1 MFTRV
6 LAATDSV
13 PAPDAVVKTAARL
26 ALAETNGAGLH
37 VIHVLESASRK
48 NRDIVRHYRT
58 GEEMPATSAYRDEV
72 KKRIVES
79 CTGQLPVD
87 ITGRVE
93 IATGFPWQEI
103 NRYARR
109 MRADLIVMGPHSSGA
124 EEKGVVRVSGKIG
137 SSVQG
142 VLMWERCPVMIVNR
156 SFSAERLKFKRILA
170 GIDFSMSCRSAL
182 QFAARLSRVHQSK
195 LILFHMVAVPPDP
208 EYAQADYKA
217 DVQTADRRLR
227 DFGRD
232 FIGNVDYEYR
242 VWGGALPHEEI
253 LKCAGEEDA
262 DLIVMGS
269 HTKEK
274 HGRWYPGNA
283 VERVS
288 FRSGCPVAVI
298 TDPEALR
305 SLEDIST

>member
-1 MFTRV
+1 MITRV
-6 LAATDSV
+6 LAATDGVS
-13 PAPDAVVKTAARL
+13 AQDAVVITAARL
-26 ALAETNGAGLH
+26 SEINGAELR

-48 NRDIVRHYRT
+48 NRDIVRHYQT

-72 KKRIVES
+72 MKRIVES
-79 CTGQLPVD
+79 CTGELPVD

-109 MRADLIVMGPHSSGA
+109 MRTDLIVMGPHSSRA

-142 VLMWERCPVMIVNR
+142 VLMWEKCPVMIVNR
-156 SFSAERLKFKRILA
+156 SFSAEQLKFKRILA
-170 GIDFSMSCRSAL
+170 GIDFSMSCKSAL
-182 QFAARLSRVHQSK
+182 QFAARLSRVHESK
-195 LILFHMVAVPPDP
+195 TVLFHMVAIPPATK
-208 EYAQADYKA
+208 YSQADYEA
-217 DVQTADRRLR
+217 DVQTAVRRLQ
-227 DFGRD
+227 DFCGED
-232 FIGNVDYEYR
+232 VGNVDHEYR
-242 VWGGALPHEEI
+242 SWGGALPHEEI
-253 LKCAGEEDA
+253 LKCAGKEDA

-288 FRSGCPVAVI
+288 FRSDCPVIAI
-298 TDPEALR
+298 TGPEVLR
-305 SLEDIST
+305 SIEDVST